1 MLIDHAWEPNRLLN
15 DGIHLNDEGCHIYAG
30 MIWEDIARI
39 PDTDGEAEIS
49 GTITEYAADAP
60 CVAREENGD
69 LTFTSLLPVAKKDVA
84 FARILS
90 TVIMQFVTLLL
101 LNLFVVIKCA
111 VPALSTPN
119 VSGLDANIALNGIG
133 LLIFGVFNIVFFI
146 PYFTHPTKIGIPFLI
161 SSILTFVLI
170 GSSVTLATAV
180 PAYQTYID
188 TPDHSYVGYKLI
200 VVAVGLIVYI
210 VLTLLAVKISCKRFE
225 KVNL

>member
-1 MLIDHAWEPNRLLN
+1 MITLLKKEFSLSL
-15 DGIHLNDEGCHIYAG
+15 HPTSFFYPLFA
-30 MIWEDIARI
+30 AFVFI
-39 PDTDGEAEIS
+39 PDYPYE
-49 GTITEYAADAP
+49 
-60 CVAREENGD
+60 
-69 LTFTSLLPVAKKDVA
+69 VA
-84 FARILS
+84 FFFCTLS
-90 TVIMQFVTLLL
+90 VFLTVIMQFVTLLL

-161 SSILTFVLI
+161 SSILTFVII